1 MRLRLL
7 LAGLGV
13 LVGAYGAFL
22 LLSRQDSDQLVN
34 AAIWLAFGVVLHD
47 LVLAPVVLGLVVAG
61 ARIAPVAARVPAA
74 TALVVLG
81 AVDAPRGPRARPLRR
96 APGQRH
102 AARSRLHGGLV
113 RARRPRPPRHRGGHA
128 RTLATAAGKVTVAR
142 VLVVDDDP
150 TVREVVVSYL
160 RAHEHEVV
168 EAEDGETALARQRE
182 EPHDLVVLDLMLP
195 GIDGIEVCRQLR
207 QDGDVPIIML
217 TALGEETDRVVGLE
231 VGADDYV
238 TKPFSPRELAL
249 RVDSVLRRTRTPLT
263 PKRLV
268 DGDLVVDEARHE
280 AYRSGEVMALTGRE
294 FDLLCFLLAH
304 PGTAYSREE
313 LLEHVWGWTFGDQS
327 TVTVHVR
334 RLREKVEAD
343 PTRPVR
349 LCTVWG
355 VGYRWE
361 AAS

>member
-1 MRLRLL
+1 M
-7 LAGLGV
+7 
-13 LVGAYGAFL
+13 
-22 LLSRQDSDQLVN
+22 
-34 AAIWLAFGVVLHD
+34 
-47 LVLAPVVLGLVVAG
+47 
-61 ARIAPVAARVPAA
+61 
-74 TALVVLG
+74 
-81 AVDAPRGPRARPLRR
+81 
-96 APGQRH
+96 
-102 AARSRLHGGLV
+102 
-113 RARRPRPPRHRGGHA
+113 
-128 RTLATAAGKVTVAR
+128 AR

-182 EPHDLVVLDLMLP
+182 EPNDLVVLDLMLP

-207 QDGDVPIIML
+207 QDGDVPVIML

-249 RVDSVLRRTRTPLT
+249 RVDSVLRRTSAPRT

-280 AYRSGEVMALTGRE
+280 AYRSGEVMSLTGRE
-294 FDLLCFLLAH
+294 FDLLRFLIAH
-304 PGTAYSREE
+304 PGTAFSRDE
-313 LLEHVWGWTFGDQS
+313 LLEQVWGWSFGDQS

-334 RLREKVEAD
+334 RLREKVEPD

-349 LCTVWG
+349 LQTVWG